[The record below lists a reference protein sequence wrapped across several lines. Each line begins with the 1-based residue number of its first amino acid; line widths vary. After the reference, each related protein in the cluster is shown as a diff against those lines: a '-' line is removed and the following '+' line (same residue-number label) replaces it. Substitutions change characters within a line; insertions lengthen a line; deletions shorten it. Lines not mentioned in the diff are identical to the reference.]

1 MPIYEYKCQDC
12 GKQFESIRPMSEADK
27 KIECV
32 KCKSRNTQ
40 RQLSVFNARSGGQ
53 AVAGSGP
60 SCGGC
65 SGGDCGSCH
74 H

>member
-1 MPIYEYKCQDC
+1 MPIYEYKCKDC
-12 GKQFESIRPMSEADK
+12 GKHFESIRPMSEADK

-32 KCKSRNTQ
+32 QCKGNNTH

-53 AVAGSGP
+53 AVAGSGS

-65 SGGDCGSCH
+65 SGGHCGSCNH
-74 H
+74 